1 MNEERSLEP
10 TLLRAIWQYRVL
22 VAFFVIV
29 LGAAAFLFAQAT
41 DTSEFEAVAGA
52 QVTDPLSTAIFGQA
66 TQRLGDFVEGQAEIM
81 RSGPVLQDA
90 VSRLTASNPLWPY
103 DIIEYLDRLRVQVG
117 ESAVI
122 IVTFRADSD
131 TNAVQGANQLINSY
145 QSFVETATRQGFEST
160 VQVLTMTIAELELEL
175 IDINLQIT
183 DAREADPAIRELRAS
198 FDTLK
203 NDLVDLFAR
212 AADASFDQ
220 QAAILAE
227 LRTVEAELGVL
238 QDVFAIQDSE
248 TLGDLLAE
256 RTRVQARLDD
266 LTERRDQIEVDI
278 SLLASPVQV
287 ASPAITA
294 TPVPSNVPR
303 LLLVGVFLGGLIG
316 SGVAYLLALRRRT
329 FVDRNQPELI
339 LDAPLIAA
347 VPNFRQEGI
356 RTSLPVRDAPHSVSA
371 EAFRF
376 AAGAL
381 DLSRATPTS
390 TIITQGKVVALASAD
405 VSEGKTVA
413 ACNIALAAARVGK
426 RVLLIDGDFGN
437 QVATEL
443 LAEGQRAAAGITE
456 VVESGVALSKAVVPV
471 EGTGTTGLHLL
482 SRGWSSTT
490 APEFFRLPAT
500 REFLEQ
506 VQDYYDLVLV
516 DAPPLLHVAYA
527 SVLLELVDRV
537 LVVVRHESSASD
549 LEDFQDRLD
558 LIGTPTVGYLYNL
571 TPLRTDLSRGQGSAR
586 DVLGT
591 AEPPQGDEF
600 RSSV

>member
-1 MNEERSLEP
+1 
-10 TLLRAIWQYRVL
+10 
-22 VAFFVIV
+22 
-29 LGAAAFLFAQAT
+29 
-41 DTSEFEAVAGA
+41 
-52 QVTDPLSTAIFGQA
+52 
-66 TQRLGDFVEGQAEIM
+66 
-81 RSGPVLQDA
+81 
-90 VSRLTASNPLWPY
+90 
-103 DIIEYLDRLRVQVG
+103 
-117 ESAVI
+117 
-122 IVTFRADSD
+122 
-131 TNAVQGANQLINSY
+131 
-145 QSFVETATRQGFEST
+145 
-160 VQVLTMTIAELELEL
+160 MTIADLELEL

-203 NDLVDLFAR
+203 NNLVDLFAR
-212 AADASFDQ
+212 AADASFDE

-303 LLLVGVFLGGLIG
+303 LLLAGVFLGGLLG

-329 FVDRNQPELI
+329 FVDRNQPEVV

-381 DLSRATPTS
+381 DLSRSTPAG

-443 LAEGQRAAAGITE
+443 LADGTRAAAGITE

-471 EGTGTTGLHLL
+471 EGTGSTGLHLL

-591 AEPPQGDEF
+591 AEPPQGEESS
-600 RSSV
+600 SSV